1 MNIAKHEFLPEEVM
15 AFLDGELAPEH
26 SAKLAAHFESCPDC
40 SAVAERVRGVSQN
53 LANWKVEAAPARLSL
68 PAIQASAMT
77 NPSSSIALSAHRYRG
92 LKLAIGIVAAVLL
105 LFAIATPNLL
115 RSRMAANEASAV
127 GCIRTINVSA
137 TTYFASYGH
146 YPPSLKNLGPS
157 PTGVASEN
165 GADLIDGPLA
175 QGLKSGYLFSYHAN
189 SGASGYRVAA
199 LPVDSSRSGLR
210 RFFSDQSGL
219 IRAEPGG
226 VLDGGGAE
234 VAQLRERAVTRGLPP
249 AGPEA
254 VADLNGNFEP
264 KAKPMHE
271 VAETGNKG
279 WLDNGPMIARSVSL
293 SIVVKD
299 FAASRNSLD
308 AILTRYH
315 GYAASLTVNSP
326 QESARSLQASLRIP
340 APQLAA
346 AAVELKA
353 LGSVEGETQNGEEV
367 TQQHADLVARL
378 KNSAETEQRLQ
389 SILEQRTGKVSDVL
403 SVEQEIA
410 RVRGEIEQMEAE
422 QKNLEHRVDFATI
435 DLKLSEEYK
444 AKLDSAT
451 PSISTQIHNAAV
463 NGYRNVA
470 DTLLSIVL
478 FFAEYGPVLIF
489 WLFVLALPATIV
501 WRRWRHATA
510 AI

>member
-15 AFLDGELAPEH
+15 AFLDGELSPDRC
-26 SAKLAAHFESCPDC
+26 AKLAAHIESCPDC
-40 SAVAERVRGVSQN
+40 SAVAEKVRGVSQS
-53 LANWKVEAAPARLSL
+53 LGTWKVEAAPARISL
-68 PAIQASAMT
+68 LAIQAPVAV
-77 NPSSSIALSAHRYRG
+77 NSSWQIAFSAHRYRG
-92 LKLAIGIVAAVLL
+92 LKLAIGIVAAFLL

-115 RSRMAANEASAV
+115 RSRMAANEAVAV
-127 GCIRTINVSA
+127 GSLRTINTSA
-137 TTYFASYGH
+137 ARYFNSYGH

-157 PTGVASEN
+157 PSGVGSED
-165 GADLIDGPLA
+165 GAGLIDGMLA

-189 SGASGYRVAA
+189 SGASGYRVSA
-199 LPVDSSRSGLR
+199 LPVDSSKSGVR
-210 RFFSDQSGL
+210 RFFSDQTGL
-219 IRAEPGG
+219 IRAEPGR
-226 VLDGGGAE
+226 VLGGDANSVEMAEKREPFLGALPQS
-234 VAQLRERAVTRGLPP
+234 VAIGDQILEG
-249 AGPEA
+249 
-254 VADLNGNFEP
+254 
-264 KAKPMHE
+264 KAKARTVVNE
-271 VAETGNKG
+271 GVYKG
-279 WLDNGPMIARSVSL
+279 WLANGPMIARTASL
-293 SIVVKD
+293 SIIVKD

-308 AILTRYH
+308 AILARYQ

-346 AAVELKA
+346 AVAELKA

-389 SILEQRTGKVSDVL
+389 AILTERTGKIGDVL

-478 FFAEYGPVLIF
+478 FFAEFGPVLTF
-489 WLFVLALPATIV
+489 WLLVLAVPATLL

>member
-1 MNIAKHEFLPEEVM
+1 MNTTKHEFLPEEVM
-15 AFLDGELAPEH
+15 AFLDGELSPER
-26 SAKLAAHFESCPDC
+26 SAKLAAHIESCPDC
-40 SAVAERVRGVSQN
+40 SAVAERVRGISQN
-53 LANWKVEAAPARLSL
+53 LANWKVEADAARVSL
-68 PAIQASAMT
+68 LAIQSSATT
-77 NPSSSIALSAHRYRG
+77 NSAPKIAFSAARYRG
-92 LKLAIGIVAAVLL
+92 LKLAVGIVAAVLL
-105 LFAIATPNLL
+105 LFVIGAPNLL

-127 GCIRTINVSA
+127 GSLRTINTSA
-137 TTYFASYGH
+137 ASYFNSYGH

-157 PTGVASEN
+157 PSGVASEN
-165 GADLIDGPLA
+165 GADLIDGTLA
-175 QGLKSGYLFSYHAN
+175 QGLRSGYLFSFHAN
-189 SGASGYRVAA
+189 SGASGYRVSA
-199 LPVDSSRSGLR
+199 LPVDSSKSGVR
-210 RFFSDQSGL
+210 RFFSDQTGL

-226 VLDGGGAE
+226 LLDGSGTE
-234 VAQLRERAVTRGLPP
+234 MAQLREPAVMKGLALP
-249 AGPEA
+249 ASQPMGDA
-254 VADLNGNFEP
+254 NGNFER
-264 KAKPMHE
+264 KAKAKSE
-271 VAETGNKG
+271 VAEGGYKG
-279 WLDNGPMIARSVSL
+279 WLESGPMIARSVSL
-293 SIVVKD
+293 SILVKD
-299 FAASRNSLD
+299 FVASRTSLD

-315 GYAASLTVNSP
+315 GYAASLAVNSP
-326 QESARSLQASLRIP
+326 QESGPSLQASLRIP

-346 AAVELKA
+346 AAADLKA

-389 SILEQRTGKVSDVL
+389 AILEQRTGKVSDVL

-422 QKNLEHRVDFATI
+422 QKNLEHRVDFASI

-444 AKLDSAT
+444 AKLDSPA
-451 PSISTQIHNAAV
+451 PDISTLIHNAAV

-489 WLFVLALPATIV
+489 WLLLLSVPAGLV
-501 WRRWRHATA
+501 WRRWRHAA

>member
-15 AFLDGELAPEH
+15 AFLDGELSSER
-26 SAKLAAHFESCPDC
+26 SALLAAHIESCPDC
-40 SAVAERVRGVSQN
+40 SAVAEKLRSVAQT
-53 LANWKVEAAPARLSL
+53 LANWKVETALARVSL
-68 PAIQASAMT
+68 PAIQASANT
-77 NPSSSIALSAHRYRG
+77 NSSLKHGFSAHHYPG

-127 GCIRTINVSA
+127 GSLRTINTSA
-137 TTYFASYGH
+137 ARYFNSYGH

-157 PTGVASEN
+157 PGGIGSEN
-165 GADLIDGPLA
+165 GAGLIDGTLA
-175 QGLKSGYLFSYHAN
+175 QGLKSGYFFSYHAS

-199 LPVDSSRSGLR
+199 LPVDSSKSGVR
-210 RFFSDQSGL
+210 RFFSDQTGL

-226 VLDGGGAE
+226 LLDGSAAE
-234 VAQLRERAVTRGLPP
+234 VAQLRERVTSGLAAATPQAAVD
-249 AGPEA
+249 A
-254 VADLNGNFEP
+254 NGNFEGKT
-264 KAKPMHE
+264 KAEKE
-271 VAETGNKG
+271 VSQGGYKG
-279 WLDNGPMIARSVSL
+279 WLANGPLIARTASL
-293 SIVVKD
+293 SIIVKD
-299 FAASRNSLD
+299 FAASRKSLD
-308 AILTRYH
+308 AILTRH
-315 GYAASLTVNSP
+315 QGYAASLTVSSP
-326 QESARSLQASLRIP
+326 QESAHSLQASLRIP

-346 AAVELKA
+346 AVAELKS
-353 LGSVEGETQNGEEV
+353 LGGIEGETQNGEEV
-367 TQQHADLVARL
+367 TQQHSDLVARL

-389 SILEQRTGKVSDVL
+389 AILQQRTGKVGDVL

-410 RVRGEIEQMEAE
+410 RVRGDIEQMEAE

-444 AKLDSAT
+444 AKLDSPA
-451 PSISTQIHNAAV
+451 PAISTQIHNAAV

-470 DTLLSIVL
+470 DTLLSIIL

-489 WLFVLALPATIV
+489 WLLLLAIPATLV
-501 WRRWRHATA
+501 WRRWHHATA

>member
-1 MNIAKHEFLPEEVM
+1 MSIAEHEFLPEEVM
-15 AFLDGELAPEH
+15 ALLEGELSPER
-26 SAKLAAHFESCPDC
+26 SAKLAVHIGSCPDC

-53 LANWKVEAAPARLSL
+53 LATWKVEAAPARVSS
-68 PAIQASAMT
+68 PPIQTSATT
-77 NPSSSIALSAHRYRG
+77 NSSPKIAFFAHRYRG
-92 LKLAIGIVAAVLL
+92 LKVAIGVAAAALL
-105 LFAIATPNLL
+105 LFAIGMPNLL
-115 RSRMAANEASAV
+115 RSRMASNEASAV
-127 GCIRTINVSA
+127 GSIRTINVSA
-137 TTYFASYGH
+137 ATYFASYGH
-146 YPPSLKNLGPS
+146 YPPSLKNLGP
-157 PTGVASEN
+157 PLTGAASEN
-165 GADLIDGPLA
+165 GADLIDRTLA

-199 LPVDSSRSGLR
+199 LPIDSAKSGVR

-226 VLDGGGAE
+226 VLDAGASRVE
-234 VAQLRERAVTRGLPP
+234 MAQKQEPIGSRPQAEASGDRVRAGKTR
-249 AGPEA
+249 
-254 VADLNGNFEP
+254 
-264 KAKPMHE
+264 AKTE
-271 VAETGNKG
+271 VAEGVYKG
-279 WLDNGPMIARSVSL
+279 WLEDGPMIARSVSL

-308 AILTRYH
+308 AILARYH

-326 QESARSLQASLRIP
+326 QESARSLQASLRVP

-346 AAVELKA
+346 AAAELKA

-367 TQQHADLVARL
+367 TQQHADLIARL

-389 SILEQRTGKVSDVL
+389 AILEQRTGKVGDVL
-403 SVEQEIA
+403 SVEQEIS

-444 AKLDSAT
+444 AKLDSAA

-489 WLFVLALPATIV
+489 WLLVLSAPGWLV
-501 WRRWRHATA
+501 WRRWRHAV